1 MNAKE
6 LRARPN
12 LERFRKLAQFFL
24 EAYKTGDAAAMRQL
38 QAHFHADEPIPWEA
52 FRADV
57 QKRLR
62 KSNRGPRFALGD
74 AEFLVAQSNGF
85 ESWLK
90 LRKHI
95 EAVARKN
102 SPVAL
107 FEEAADAVIAG
118 DIAKL
123 RHMLRE
129 HPKLVRARSTRTHRS
144 TLLHYVSANG
154 VEDFRQKT
162 PKNIVDVA
170 KILIDAGAEVDAE
183 NNPGRGTTVG
193 LIATSYHP
201 AAAGVQIALLELLLD
216 SGASPDGLPSGW
228 NPLTA
233 ALANGRGDAAAYL
246 AKRGA
251 KLDLE
256 GSAGVGRLD
265 VVQSFL
271 TKGGR
276 LRGGAT
282 KEQLKSGFAWACE
295 FGHTRVVE
303 FLLDRGMTVDDR
315 LRHHNQNALHW
326 AAYGGH
332 LELVKLLLS
341 RGARVDSKDET
352 HTGTPLE
359 WAVYALRERP
369 PEFKDGKYDAVI
381 KVLSAASS

>member
-1 MNAKE
+1 MDAKK
-6 LRARPN
+6 LPARPN
-12 LERFRKLAQFFL
+12 LARFRKLAANS
-24 EAYKTGDAAAMRQL
+24 ES
-38 QAHFHADEPIPWEA
+38 
-52 FRADV
+52 
-57 QKRLR
+57 RLR
-62 KSNRGPRFALGD
+62 IAR
-74 AEFLVAQSNGF
+74 EHGF
-85 ESWLK
+85 ENWVK
-90 LRKHI
+90 FARHVD
-95 EAVARKN
+95 AVTQAT
-102 SPVAL
+102 SPVAR
-107 FEEAADAVIAG
+107 FEAAVDAVIAG
-118 DIAKL
+118 NVTKL
-123 RHMLRE
+123 RRMLRE
-129 HPKLVRARSTRTHRS
+129 NPKLVRARSTRAHRS

-183 NNPGRGTTVG
+183 NNPGRGTTLG
-193 LIATSYHP
+193 LVATSAPP
-201 AAAGVQIALLELLLD
+201 AVAGVQIVLLELLLD
-216 SGASPDGLPSGW
+216 SGASPDGIRGGW

-256 GSAGVGRLD
+256 GAAGVGRLD
-265 VVQSFL
+265 VVQSFF
-271 TKGGR
+271 TKGGK

-282 KEQLKSGFAWACE
+282 QEQMKSGFAWACE

-303 FLLDRGMTVDDR
+303 FVLDRGMTVDAR

-341 RGARVDSKDET
+341 RGASVDVKDMT
-352 HTGTPLE
+352 HVGTPLE
-359 WAVYALRERP
+359 WAVYAQRERP

-381 KVLSAASS
+381 KVLTPASS